1 MENMIETKDVI
12 QSFPIAGGK
21 ELVVLKNINIQIPT
35 GKLTML
41 RGRSG
46 SGKTTLMNLL
56 SALDYPKSGE
66 ILFEGKPIQNL
77 PEHDRE
83 QIRKTQIGFVF
94 QSVALIPMMTA
105 YENVEFVLRLAGYK
119 GDRRKRTE
127 ECLKLVGLGSRMHHM
142 PQELSGGEQQRVAIA
157 RAIAH
162 KPKIIFAD
170 EPTAELDSNTGL
182 QVMKIFKELIEK
194 QGVTIVMT
202 THDTGLMEV
211 ADCHYLLRMERLPM
225 KINLK
230 EKISKVKQIKS
241 PESAM
246 ENPEQ
251 TMDVPDDVM
260 IECDSLVKIYKTK
273 DIEVLALQG
282 LDLTVKRGE
291 LMAIIGNSGSGKSTF
306 LNMIGGLDRPSA
318 GKLYVDGKNLF
329 QMTENELVKYKRSTV
344 GFVWQNNARNLLPYL
359 TAWENVMTPML
370 FVEEKEKAVSEE
382 EKKKRAL
389 ELLELVGLGHR
400 KDSKLSQLSGG
411 EQQRVAIAIAL
422 ANNPKLLLAD
432 EPTGAVDRK
441 TADDILEMFR
451 KLNEKLGLT
460 IVIVTHDK
468 ELAKKVNRVVS
479 IRDGKTSSERIMK
492 NDYRERME
500 HLDIDWQE
508 EETQEEFAVLDRAG
522 RVQIP
527 SELLEQMGM
536 DGNKVKLEFIGG
548 KIVIEKPKD

>member
-1 MENMIETKDVI
+1 
-12 QSFPIAGGK
+12 
-21 ELVVLKNINIQIPT
+21 
-35 GKLTML
+35 
-41 RGRSG
+41 
-46 SGKTTLMNLL
+46 
-56 SALDYPKSGE
+56 
-66 ILFEGKPIQNL
+66 
-77 PEHDRE
+77 
-83 QIRKTQIGFVF
+83 
-94 QSVALIPMMTA
+94 
-105 YENVEFVLRLAGYK
+105 
-119 GDRRKRTE
+119 
-127 ECLKLVGLGSRMHHM
+127 
-142 PQELSGGEQQRVAIA
+142 
-157 RAIAH
+157 
-162 KPKIIFAD
+162 
-170 EPTAELDSNTGL
+170 
-182 QVMKIFKELIEK
+182 
-194 QGVTIVMT
+194 
-202 THDTGLMEV
+202 
-211 ADCHYLLRMERLPM
+211 M

-241 PESAM
+241 PEPAM

-400 KDSKLSQLSGG
+400 KDSKLNQLSGG
-411 EQQRVAIAIAL
+411 EQQRVAIAIARAL
-422 ANNPKLLLAD
+422 IARPTIVLAD